1 MSGRAGPVRL
11 SRRDAQALVAAI
23 DHKFLQFLETVP
35 DAMILSD
42 QQGRILLAN
51 TTAEWTFGYSR
62 DELMGEEVEILV
74 PERFQTRHRE
84 DRAAYY
90 ADPSLRPMGVGRDVW
105 GRRKDGVE
113 LPVEISLSPVEI
125 NGNAL
130 VWSAIRN
137 ISDRERSIAQVL
149 WPSRINI
156 LF

>member
-1 MSGRAGPVRL
+1 L
-11 SRRDAQALVAAI
+11 SRRDAQALVASI

-42 QQGRILLAN
+42 HQGRILLAN
-51 TTAEWTFGYSR
+51 TTAEWMFGYSR

-90 ADPSLRPMGVGRDVW
+90 ADPGLRPMGVGRDVW
-105 GRRKDGVE
+105 VAARTASNFPLR
-113 LPVEISLSPVEI
+113 S
-125 NGNAL
+125 AL
-130 VWSAIRN
+130 VPWRLVETPWFGVLSATSAIVN
-137 ISDRERSIAQVL
+137 APSLKFV
-149 WPSRINI
+149 WPSRINV